1 MMMNHLHLFRSSLFF
16 LLIPFITSSQNLK
29 VSLSE
34 VRFEHIRIN
43 VSDKEATARWYVENV
58 GLEIIP
64 TPDNRYIYVA
74 DKDHN
79 FMLELS
85 SIAGVR
91 NSYHDINI
99 DGFHLAFEGQKS
111 IKEVAEKMLAN
122 GGVEDGVLYTN
133 LIGDYV
139 RNVRDLNG
147 FVSQLIHRVNP
158 FFKKPVKSSIRF
170 EHFAFNTPDQKTA
183 ALWYVEFMELTIPWS
198 KDIDKA
204 TLNRN
209 YRIPYVGDAQNNM
222 SMELMGKELEC
233 SLANQPHDVIHVA
246 FVTDDPEKLAERL
259 VYGGATKV
267 GATRKETNGDT
278 IIDLYDPYRMPIR
291 IIKRA
296 LQILE

>member
-1 MMMNHLHLFRSSLFF
+1 MMNKLQCVIPFLFL
-16 LLIPFITSSQNLK
+16 LLIPLIASSQNLK

-43 VSDKEATARWYVENV
+43 VSDKEATAKWYVENV

-64 TPDNRYIYVA
+64 TRDNRYIYVA

-99 DGFHLAFEGQKS
+99 DGFHLAFEGQES
-111 IKEVAEKMLAN
+111 IKEVAEKMLAS

-158 FFKKPVKSSIRF
+158 FFTKPVKSLIRF

-183 ALWYVEFMELTIPWS
+183 ALWYVEFMGLDIPWS

-209 YRIPYVGDAQNNM
+209 YRIPYVGDAHNTM
-222 SMELMGKELEC
+222 SMELMSKELDC
-233 SLANQPHDVIHVA
+233 SLSNQPHDVIHIA
-246 FVTDDPEKLAERL
+246 FMTDAPEKLAERL

-267 GATRKETNGDT
+267 KETREDNSGDI
-278 IIDLYDPYRMPIR
+278 IIDMYDPYKMPIR
-291 IIKRA
+291 LIKRKW
-296 LQILE
+296 QILE

>member
-1 MMMNHLHLFRSSLFF
+1 MMMNKLHCVIPLLFL
-16 LLIPFITSSQNLK
+16 LLIPLITSSQNLK

-43 VSDKEATARWYVENV
+43 VSDKEATAKWYVENV

-64 TPDNRYIYVA
+64 TRDNRYIYVA

-99 DGFHLAFEGQKS
+99 DGFHLAFEGQES
-111 IKEVAEKMLAN
+111 IKEVAEKMLAS

-158 FFKKPVKSSIRF
+158 FFTKPVKSLIRF

-183 ALWYVEFMELTIPWS
+183 ALWYVEFMGLDIPWS

-209 YRIPYVGDAQNNM
+209 YRIPYVGDAHNTM
-222 SMELMGKELEC
+222 SMELMSKELDC
-233 SLANQPHDVIHVA
+233 SLSNQPHDVIHIA
-246 FVTDDPEKLAERL
+246 FMTDAPEKLAERL

-267 GATRKETNGDT
+267 KETREDNSGDI
-278 IIDLYDPYRMPIR
+278 IIDMYDPYKMPIR
-291 IIKRA
+291 LIKRKW
-296 LQILE
+296 QILE